1 MVEEALNRVMKNRT
15 CIKIAHR
22 ISTVRNA
29 DRIIVLSNGRIVESG
44 THSELMLQNGIYYA
58 MNAISDFD

>member
-1 MVEEALNRVMKNRT
+1 MVEVALGRVIKDRT

-29 DRIIVLSNGRIVESG
+29 DRIIVLSDGRIVESG
-44 THSELMLQNGIYYA
+44 THSELILQNGIYCA
-58 MNAISDFD
+58 MNNFN

>member
-1 MVEEALNRVMKNRT
+1 MEEALEEARKGRT

-29 DRIIVLSNGRIVESG
+29 DRIVVISDGKVIESG
-44 THSELMLQNGIYYA
+44 NHPELMLQNGFYYK
-58 MNAISDFD
+58 MNVFQS

>member
-1 MVEEALNRVMKNRT
+1 MVEEALNRAMKNRT

-29 DRIIVLSNGRIVESG
+29 DRIVVLSDGRIAEWN
-44 THSELMLQNGIYYA
+44 TFRAYAPTRHILYA
-58 MNAISDFD
+58 MNNFD

>member
-1 MVEEALNRVMKNRT
+1 MVEEALDRVMKGRT

-29 DRIIVLSNGRIVESG
+29 DRILVLSDGRIVESG
-44 THSELMLQNGIYYA
+44 THSELILQNGIYRA
-58 MNAISDFD
+58 MNNCN

>member
-1 MVEEALNRVMKNRT
+1 MVEEALDRVMKGRT

-29 DRIIVLSNGRIVESG
+29 DRILVLSDGRIVESG

-58 MNAISDFD
+58 MNNCN

>member
-1 MVEEALNRVMKNRT
+1 MVEEALDRVMKGRT

-29 DRIIVLSNGRIVESG
+29 DRILVLSDGRIVESG
-44 THSELMLQNGIYYA
+44 THSELMLQNGIYCA
-58 MNAISDFD
+58 MNSCN

>member
-1 MVEEALNRVMKNRT
+1 MVEEALNRVMKGRT

-29 DRIIVLSNGRIVESG
+29 DRILVLSEGRIVESG

-58 MNAISDFD
+58 MNNCN

>member
-1 MVEEALNRVMKNRT
+1 MVEEALDRVMKGRT

-29 DRIIVLSNGRIVESG
+29 DRILVLSDGRIVESG

-58 MNAISDFD
+58 MNNCS

>member
-1 MVEEALNRVMKNRT
+1 MVEEALDRVMKGRT

-29 DRIIVLSNGRIVESG
+29 DRILVLSDGRIVESG
-44 THSELMLQNGIYYA
+44 THSELMLQNGIYCA
-58 MNAISDFD
+58 MNNCN

>member
-1 MVEEALNRVMKNRT
+1 MVEEALDRVMKGRT

-29 DRIIVLSNGRIVESG
+29 DRILVLSGGRIVESG

-58 MNAISDFD
+58 MNSCN